1 MAELSAEAGLITP
14 NLTEAALLLGEDYR
28 NVPTSQAGMEQWL
41 SRLSLEGKR
50 SVVITGVSFAPK
62 TIGAGCFDHS
72 RGRIHFAMARQEAAS
87 FYGTGDL
94 FAAVLLGGFLLTN
107 LSLGQPSVSS
117 YLAPFMLEENLR
129 LVGQYLAGFF
139 CIIGHL
145 FPLYFGFRGGKGV
158 LTTLGMM
165 LILDWKVAL
174 LSLLMFIIVV
184 LFSRMVSLGSI
195 CAAATMAVLTYV
207 FRMFVYKQ
215 DASTVIFC
223 TCMAV
228 LIAAILI
235 IKHIPNIKRIAK
247 GTESKLSFGKK

>member
-1 MAELSAEAGLITP
+1 MGDFLQNSWL
-14 NLTEAALLLGEDYR
+14 ALLLTAAAAYLLG
-28 NVPTSQAGMEQWL
+28 
-41 SRLSLEGKR
+41 
-50 SVVITGVSFAPK
+50 SVNSAIIVTKLF
-62 TIGAGCFDHS
+62 
-72 RGRIHFAMARQEAAS
+72 ARQDIRA
-87 FYGTGDL
+87 YGSGNAGATNVLRSQGKLPALLTTAGDL
-94 FAAVLLGGFLLTN
+94 AKSFAAVLLGGFLLTR

-184 LFSRMVSLGSI
+184 LFSRMVSLGSV

-235 IKHIPNIKRIAK
+235 IKHIPNLKRIAK

>member
-1 MAELSAEAGLITP
+1 MGDFLQNSWL
-14 NLTEAALLLGEDYR
+14 ALLLTAAAAYLLGSINSAIIVTRLFAKEDIRSYGSGNAGAT
-28 NVPTSQAGMEQWL
+28 NVLRSQ
-41 SRLSLEGKR
+41 GKLPAILTT
-50 SVVITGVSFAPK
+50 V
-62 TIGAGCFDHS
+62 
-72 RGRIHFAMARQEAAS
+72 
-87 FYGTGDL
+87 GDL
-94 FAAVLLGGFLLTN
+94 AKSFAAVLLGGFLLTN

-215 DASTVIFC
+215 DASTVSFC
-223 TCMAV
+223 
-228 LIAAILI
+228 AAILI

>member
-1 MAELSAEAGLITP
+1 MGDFLQNSWL
-14 NLTEAALLLGEDYR
+14 ALLL
-28 NVPTSQAGMEQWL
+28 T
-41 SRLSLEGKR
+41 
-50 SVVITGVSFAPK
+50 
-62 TIGAGCFDHS
+62 
-72 RGRIHFAMARQEAAS
+72 AAAAYLLGS
-87 FYGTGDL
+87 INSAIIVTRL
-94 FAAVLLGGFLLTN
+94 FAKEDIRSYGSGNAGATNMMLAAGLKPGLVVMALDVSKAFVAVLLGGFLLTN

-158 LTTLGMM
+158 LTTLG
-165 LILDWKVAL
+165 WKVAL
-174 LSLLMFIIVV
+174 LSLLMFIIGV
-184 LFSRMVSLGSI
+184 LISRMVSLGSI

>member
-1 MAELSAEAGLITP
+1 MGDFLQNSWL
-14 NLTEAALLLGEDYR
+14 ALLLTAAAAYLLGSINSAIIVTRLFAKEDIRSYGSGNAGAT
-28 NVPTSQAGMEQWL
+28 NVLRSQ
-41 SRLSLEGKR
+41 GKLPAILTT
-50 SVVITGVSFAPK
+50 V
-62 TIGAGCFDHS
+62 
-72 RGRIHFAMARQEAAS
+72 
-87 FYGTGDL
+87 GDL
-94 FAAVLLGGFLLTN
+94 AKSFAAVLLGGFLLTN

-184 LFSRMVSLGSI
+184 
-195 CAAATMAVLTYV
+195 